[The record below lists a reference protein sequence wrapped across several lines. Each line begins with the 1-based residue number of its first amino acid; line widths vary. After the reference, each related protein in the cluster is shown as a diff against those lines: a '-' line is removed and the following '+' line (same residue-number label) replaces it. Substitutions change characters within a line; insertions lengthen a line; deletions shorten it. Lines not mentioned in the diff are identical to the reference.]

1 MEPAE
6 RPPSGASRPV
16 EGDERQRSEAAELD
30 FFART
35 FGEQAYSPAG
45 WRLQKQRELRLLLAA
60 AGERGLGR
68 VLSIGCGEGAFER
81 LLAPHAESVLA
92 VDLSPVAVEIAERR
106 RAEAGIPNLSFRC
119 VSFRDLPWEERFD
132 TIVCL
137 AFLHHVPEPEVPGL
151 LRACVEHLTPQGL
164 FFSQDPNVRGA
175 LRAVGRVVLGRR
187 YHAFHTPDERELD
200 PEQLSAQLRTA
211 GFASVA
217 IHHVDLTLIPSCFL
231 FPNGP
236 AGLFRLLAWIDWI
249 WCRSPLARLSS
260 GFAAVARRG

>member
-1 MEPAE
+1 
-6 RPPSGASRPV
+6 V
-16 EGDERQRSEAAELD
+16 EGGERERSEAAELD

-60 AGERGLGR
+60 AGSRGLGR
-68 VLSIGCGEGAFER
+68 VLSIGCGDGAFER
-81 LLAPHAESVLA
+81 MLAPHAESVLA
-92 VDLSPVAVEIAERR
+92 VDLSPVAVEIAERQ
-106 RAEAGIPNLSFRC
+106 RAAEGIGNLAFRCASFRE
-119 VSFRDLPWEERFD
+119 LPWQEPFD

-137 AFLHHVPEPEVPGL
+137 AFLHHVPEQETAGL
-151 LRACVEHLTPQGL
+151 LRACFTHLAPQGL
-164 FFSQDPNVRGA
+164 FFSQDPNVHGA

-200 PEQLSAQLRTA
+200 PDQLAAQLRAA

-231 FPNGP
+231 FARAP
-236 AGLFRLLAWIDWI
+236 AWLFRVLAALDRL
-249 WCRSPLARLSS
+249 WCASPLARWSS
-260 GFAAVARRG
+260 GFAAVARRA